1 MPFLTVFLAKLIG
14 IYCVVIAAA
23 MLLRRRET
31 IRTINAMVDDPGM
44 IMIAGVI
51 ALMGGI
57 AMVLGHNVWTGGVL
71 PIAVTVGGWVI
82 AAKGAMLLLMP
93 SSMLRRFFEAL
104 RYDRFFILYMGVT
117 LLLGICLAGAGFSQ

>member
-1 MPFLTVFLAKLIG
+1 MPFLTVFLAKLLG

-31 IRTINAMVDDPGM
+31 IGTINAMVDDPGM

-51 ALMGGI
+51 ALAGGV
-57 AMVLGHNVWTGGVL
+57 AMVLGHNVWTGGVFSV
-71 PIAVTVGGWVI
+71 AVTVVGWVI

-93 SSMLRRFFEAL
+93 NSMLRGFFDAL
-104 RYDRFFILYMGVT
+104 RYEQFFTLYMGVT
-117 LLLGICLAGAGFSQ
+117 LVLGLCLTVAGFSQ